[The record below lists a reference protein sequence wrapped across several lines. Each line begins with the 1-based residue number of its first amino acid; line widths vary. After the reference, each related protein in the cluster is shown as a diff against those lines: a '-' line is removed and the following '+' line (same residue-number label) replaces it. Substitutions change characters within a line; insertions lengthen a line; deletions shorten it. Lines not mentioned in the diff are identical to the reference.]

1 MASTYRFTEDEQMY
15 QAIYSWC
22 TYSPEKLVALLSRA
36 DASAVTQMKSIQTM
50 RYLMV
55 KLSADNEA
63 APAIVHDI
71 ESKLEEKI
79 AQFGGNAFPLSKKQM
94 EIVVEFYAKRIQV
107 GVASLNS

>member
-15 QAIYSWC
+15 KAIYSWC

-36 DASAVTQMKSIQTM
+36 DATATTQMKSVQTM

-55 KLSADNEA
+55 ALNVDEM

-79 AQFGGNAFPLSKKQM
+79 AQFGGNAFPLSKKQI